1 MWHHSGSES
10 CHLDL
15 HPQIH
20 CCASI
25 GSCACRRRRR
35 LFVVSLVPHEQILYL
50 FAFASFFL
58 AFAPCAALQQS
69 QHWFFTCGPP
79 CLFLSPSRD
88 HPSLSLSLSFLIP
101 RHHTRRL
108 DGSAFGELR
117 YCCEGEL
124 CMRRFSDGLTTAG
137 NKSRQHRS
145 GFSACFSSSSSPAED
160 FVFSVLH

>member
-1 MWHHSGSES
+1 
-10 CHLDL
+10 
-15 HPQIH
+15 
-20 CCASI
+20 
-25 GSCACRRRRR
+25 
-35 LFVVSLVPHEQILYL
+35 LYL
-50 FAFASFFL
+50 FAFAPFFL

-69 QHWFFTCGPP
+69 QHWLFTCGPP
-79 CLFLSPSRD
+79 CLFFLLLATILL
-88 HPSLSLSLSFLIP
+88 SLSLSLSLSIP